1 MTALDY
7 VENAL
12 YRQREQEMIL
22 RNERR
27 RIVLERQAVR
37 SVARRTRTRRGL
49 PYVVRHRL
57 TELFSD
63 APARG

>member
-37 SVARRTRTRRGL
+37 SEARRTRTRRGL